1 MVSEYPQAMCGQVAP
16 HVAKANAWDIL
27 VATRNQFDVSVNVT
41 VGCPSGYGPSAVT
54 VTCPVPLGR
63 VSVTVAL
70 PEESVLA
77 MHEVA
82 AVLHSVG
89 GETLVLV
96 VESVPPVVVNR
107 MLAPA
112 GVAPELP
119 TFKVTFRLNEEPVCA
134 SPVFVSVAAGFPTTI
149 HPP

>member
-1 MVSEYPQAMCGQVAP
+1 
-16 HVAKANAWDIL
+16 
-27 VATRNQFDVSVNVT
+27 
-41 VGCPSGYGPSAVT
+41 
-54 VTCPVPLGR
+54 
-63 VSVTVAL
+63 
-70 PEESVLA
+70 

-107 MLAPA
+107 MLAPCW
-112 GVAPELP
+112 VAPEFP
-119 TFKVTFRLNEEPVCA
+119 TLRVAVNVKEEPVLA